1 MVEAMVPETGCLTR
15 IETDS
20 SDSIL
25 TFTGKGMTS
34 RQQVSVDVKAGSP
47 GCGVRFFVRNPK
59 TADEFVEL
67 PARASTVVNT
77 LRNVT
82 LGKDGVRLCIVEH
95 FLAAISLWGLE
106 DLDVTVDGPELPL
119 ADGSA
124 NFWIDL
130 LQNSSIPRQTDNL
143 VRVDLKEPV
152 SISKGDR
159 SLVAI
164 PDTKFSVTYMMDWD
178 HPAIGKRWQSWDQ
191 SMSIS
196 DIADARTFGMLNEH
210 QMLGLTEDVV
220 SLTADGFTHP
230 LRFPDEPVRHKLL
243 DLIGDLTLIGINPL
257 RVNAR
262 FISIKAGHEL
272 DVQLAAKLIDTL
284 DLTK

>member
-1 MVEAMVPETGCLTR
+1 MVEAMVPETSCLTR
-15 IETDS
+15 TETDS

-34 RQQVSVDVKAGSP
+34 RRQVSVDVKAGKP
-47 GCGVRFFVRNPK
+47 GGGVRFLVRNPK

-67 PARASTVVNT
+67 PARAGTVVNT

-143 VRVDLKEPV
+143 VRLDLLEPI
-152 SISKGDR
+152 SINKGDR

-164 PDTKFSVTYMMDWD
+164 PDTKFSVTYLMDWE
-178 HPAIGKRWQSWDQ
+178 HPAIGRRWQSWDQ
-191 SMSIS
+191 SMPVS
-196 DIADARTFGMLNEH
+196 DIADARTFGMLKEH

-243 DLIGDLTLIGINPL
+243 DLIGDLTLIGIN
-257 RVNAR
+257 
-262 FISIKAGHEL
+262 
-272 DVQLAAKLIDTL
+272 
-284 DLTK
+284 

>member
-1 MVEAMVPETGCLTR
+1 MVEAMVPETSCLTR
-15 IETDS
+15 TETDS

-34 RQQVSVDVKAGSP
+34 RQQVSVDVKAGNP

-67 PARASTVVNT
+67 PAHASTVVNT

-130 LQNSSIPRQTDNL
+130 LQNSSIPRQTDSL
-143 VRVDLKEPV
+143 ARLDLKEPI
-152 SISKGDR
+152 SIDKGDR

-164 PDTKFSVTYMMDWD
+164 PDTKFSVTYLMDWD
-178 HPAIGKRWQSWDQ
+178 HPAIGKRWQTWDQ
-191 SMSIS
+191 SKPVS

-272 DVQLAAKLIDTL
+272 DVQMANKLIDTL
-284 DLTK
+284 GLKK